1 MKGDKRMFWRKQ
13 KRIEKLEKEIDR
25 LELDLSVANTT
36 ITQLERLIPDDD
48 GFCHTDECQFCQHY
62 RQGDIIRI
70 QGVLTKYSV
79 CELSPH
85 FCKHFK

>member
-1 MKGDKRMFWRKQ
+1 MFWRKQ
-13 KRIEKLEKEIDR
+13 KRIEEFEKEIDR
-25 LELDLSVANTT
+25 LELDLSIANDK

>member
-1 MKGDKRMFWRKQ
+1 MLRRKNKDINCEEMQ
-13 KRIEKLEKEIDR
+13 DEINRLKLELAEAHDK
-25 LELDLSVANTT
+25 

-48 GFCHTDECQFCQHY
+48 GFCHTDECQFCQHC
-62 RQGDIIRI
+62 RQIDILLPQ
-70 QGVLTKYSV
+70 QGVTTKRGL

>member
-1 MKGDKRMFWRKQ
+1 MGILRWRNRDINRKELQ
-13 KRIEKLEKEIDR
+13 DEINRLKLELAEAHDK
-25 LELDLSVANTT
+25 

-70 QGVLTKYSV
+70 QGVLTKHSV

-85 FCKHFK
+85 FCEHFK